1 MTYEEYLA
9 SVKSIKKPA
18 TDTYKPI
25 KQFSKEAWEQISGTA
40 NGVIDAY
47 KGIIDAYKQ
56 LGITVYRDTAGKVIG
71 YFKDIDTYT
80 GQSGSDSGDYSNSN
94 NAPSSSHNS
103 RKLQVPYDVKVETD
117 SNGNVNV
124 LGRLLPFGQLGL
136 DSLLNISGI
145 NTGINNL
152 ALNTYLGT
160 IGCSVSGFLGYNIRN
175 ELYKNNPDIFGG
187 IDPQKIDYNDYYPIS
202 VPLPE
207 GGSLNVGKFFN
218 LLMGTNPDTGEST
231 MYLRD
236 DDLAAIALKL
246 WEMGFLSAKN
256 KWEYPSKELKKG
268 DLLTLPPNKT
278 YTMQEIADLIT
289 SIVGVKVNY
298 VPELNRNKPA
308 TDTIKFAALTGA
320 FNIADNPSGYY
331 SQLWGMQAG
340 NGQYSSYR
348 IGEYFGSIGNPP
360 SFYYV
365 VDGYGNTSG
374 SQISAYGESIRVH
387 YSEGVGYYLEAGGSG
402 SNWGNIYYGSDF
414 YYGYKKERE
423 SNRLCIYF
431 NTLDAVLGAHYAT
444 GVTKQP
450 DSVLPNFSN
459 INISGSTPIQ
469 DTKNYINELYPD
481 IYKNRITIPVNQPDG
496 TTKEIIY
503 YPVPIPVLPDATSD
517 SSDNINAVSGNS
529 NQTNITNITN
539 IFPESHSIPTIVDP
553 EPPSIDT
560 GTGIVPPIILPTGSA
575 DAMFTAYNPTLQQV
589 QSFGAWL
596 WSGNPI
602 EQIKKLF
609 FNPIDAIISLH
620 KVYISPVANNEGTI
634 HLGYLDSN
642 VPSKILT
649 NQSNMFNF
657 GIISLPEYFGNVF
670 DYDPFTEVSIYL
682 PFVGIVPLNVKDIM
696 RSSLQVIYQCDMYTG
711 NIMAQVNVLRDGNNG
726 GTLYTYPGNCA
737 EHFPVSAG
745 DISGTISSSLNIGMG
760 LSQTISGNPAFGI
773 SQFARGVF
781 SPKGST
787 QRSGDFS
794 GNVGSLGNRSAYLI
808 ISRPQVMLAD
818 RFPAYQGKP
827 TNYTTTVGACS
838 GFIKCKVDHIENVN
852 ATDSEL
858 AEIDTLLQ
866 QGILV

>member
-18 TDTYKPI
+18 TDAYKPI
-25 KQFSKEAWEQISGTA
+25 KQFSKKIWEEISGNDKA
-40 NGVIDAY
+40 
-47 KGIIDAYKQ
+47 IIDTFKQ
-56 LGITVYRDTAGKVIG
+56 FGITVYRDTAGKVIG
-71 YFKDIDTYT
+71 YSKDIDTYT

-103 RKLQVPYDVKVETD
+103 RKLQAPYDIKVETD

-136 DSLLNISGI
+136 DYLFDISGV
-145 NTGINNL
+145 NKGINNL

-160 IGCSVSGFLGYNIRN
+160 IGCSVSGLLGYNIRN

-187 IDPQKIDYNDYYPIS
+187 IDPQKIDYTDYYPI
-202 VPLPE
+202 
-207 GGSLNVGKFFN
+207 VGNFFN

-231 MYLRD
+231 MYMRD
-236 DDLAAIALKL
+236 DDLAAVALKL
-246 WEMGFLSAKN
+246 SQTDLFATVNKASMTEEEVSKFSYLKGPTSIPYMTIPAHTTMLLPSTHGWESTVVNDLDVDL
-256 KWEYPSKELKKG
+256 YITCVRPSDTFDYDVLIFTN
-268 DLLTLPPNKT
+268 DNRYLYRN
-278 YTMQEIADLIT
+278 IT
-289 SIVGVKVNY
+289 SYERRISDGYGDREYIPRGQYTFTVFGESVRVGTGLGYTVHDNGVIINVPKTTVN
-298 VPELNRNKPA
+298 A
-308 TDTIKFAALTGA
+308 
-320 FNIADNPSGYY
+320 PSGYY
-331 SQLWGMQAG
+331 PYMGDVVYLILHG
-340 NGQYSSYR
+340 NKGLA
-348 IGEYFGSIGNPP
+348 P
-360 SFYYV
+360 
-365 VDGYGNTSG
+365 
-374 SQISAYGESIRVH
+374 
-387 YSEGVGYYLEAGGSG
+387 
-402 SNWGNIYYGSDF
+402 
-414 YYGYKKERE
+414 
-423 SNRLCIYF
+423 
-431 NTLDAVLGAHYAT
+431 TLP
-444 GVTKQP
+444 GVTYQENAVRP
-450 DSVLPNFSN
+450 DFSN

-496 TTKEIIY
+496 TTKEIVY
-503 YPVPIPVLPDATSD
+503 YPVPIPVLPDTTSD
-517 SSDNINAVSGNS
+517 SSDNVNAVSGNS
-529 NQTNITNITN
+529 NQINITNITN

-609 FNPIDAIISLH
+609 FNPVDAIISLH

-808 ISRPQVMLAD
+808 ISRPQIMLAD
-818 RFPAYQGKP
+818 NFPAYQGKP

-858 AEIDTLLQ
+858 TEIDTLLQ

>member
-18 TDTYKPI
+18 TDAYKPI
-25 KQFSKEAWEQISGTA
+25 KQFSKEVWEQISGTA
-40 NGVIDAY
+40 NGIV
-47 KGIIDAYKQ
+47 DAYKQ
-56 LGITVYRDTAGKVIG
+56 FGIEIYRDTRDTAGKVIG

-103 RKLQVPYDVKVETD
+103 RKLRVPYDVKVETD

-136 DSLLNISGI
+136 DYLFDISRV
-145 NTGINNL
+145 NKGINNL

-187 IDPQKIDYNDYYPIS
+187 IDPQKIDYTDYYPI
-202 VPLPE
+202 
-207 GGSLNVGKFFN
+207 VGNFFN

-246 WEMGFLSAKN
+246 YQLGFFDSANVATVDDQSKFTYLKTPVSIAYKSIKPGETIEIPMPGMAYYKLS
-256 KWEYPSKELKKG
+256 
-268 DLLTLPPNKT
+268 
-278 YTMQEIADLIT
+278 
-289 SIVGVKVNY
+289 
-298 VPELNRNKPA
+298 NR
-308 TDTIKFAALTGA
+308 TGA
-320 FNIADNPSGYY
+320 EGRFAIFLKHGDAYDSNANMFFARMDTKSFDAYH
-331 SQLWGMQAG
+331 A
-340 NGQYSSYR
+340 
-348 IGEYFGSIGNPP
+348 FGID
-360 SFYYV
+360 YQRE
-365 VDGYGNTSG
+365 DGYKGYTSAGYQG
-374 SQISAYGESIRVH
+374 SYTAVINGYGIVEASHGIGGTSTNKSYLGVPVNFLNSLKPGH
-387 YSEGVGYYLEAGGSG
+387 YKEYEIYAEAVYAMCAGKIGRIPTTPGVSHQEGAK
-402 SNWGNIYYGSDF
+402 I
-414 YYGYKKERE
+414 
-423 SNRLCIYF
+423 
-431 NTLDAVLGAHYAT
+431 LD
-444 GVTKQP
+444 
-450 DSVLPNFSN
+450 FSN
-459 INISGSTPIQ
+459 INISGATPIS
-469 DTKNYINELYPD
+469 DTKQYIQDNLPD
-481 IYKNRITIPVNQPDG
+481 IYNNRISIPVAQPDG

-503 YPVPIPVLPDATSD
+503 YPVPIPVLPDTTSD
-517 SSDNINAVSGNS
+517 SSDNVNAVSGNS
-529 NQTNITNITN
+529 NQINITNITN

-773 SQFARGVF
+773 SQFARGIF

-808 ISRPQVMLAD
+808 ISRPQIMLAD
-818 RFPAYQGKP
+818 KFPAYQGKP

-858 AEIDTLLQ
+858 TEIDTLLQ
-866 QGILV
+866 QGVLV